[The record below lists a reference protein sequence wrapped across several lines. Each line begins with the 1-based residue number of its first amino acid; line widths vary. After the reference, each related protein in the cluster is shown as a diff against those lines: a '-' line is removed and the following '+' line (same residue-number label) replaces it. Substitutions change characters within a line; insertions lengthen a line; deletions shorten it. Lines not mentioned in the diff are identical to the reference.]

1 MNSTQFRKKTATN
14 SPDSGKFMAV
24 SVRLR
29 KTGFRQPSSGRKIL
43 PLRLLAGLCGSTAAA
58 GGAAGLGCVKDEGFA
73 VHTLGNGGVLF
84 VSADHDA
91 VKGTEIGGA
100 GVVCAL
106 GNGAGDRM
114 IGLLLFHFRIPS
126 LHLFGVPLG
135 ILR

>member
-1 MNSTQFRKKTATN
+1 
-14 SPDSGKFMAV
+14 MAV

-29 KTGFRQPSSGRKIL
+29 KNGFRQPSSGRKFLL
-43 PLRLLAGLCGSTAAA
+43 PRLLAGLCGSTAAA

-91 VKGTEIGGA
+91 VKGTEIAGA

-114 IGLLLFHFRIPS
+114 IGLLFFHVHFKNHPWN
-126 LHLFGVPLG
+126 
-135 ILR
+135 